1 MDKRHSILNTEK
13 GSVTVVSL
21 MILAIVSITGALTL
35 DQSGVE
41 VNVASYDR
49 AAKETFYQA
58 EGAAMQV
65 AQLIEDTTPENLQA
79 RGDQWL
85 NDGNDNIDFTNSGQ
99 WTDDQTDSSNEL
111 DATYAANDMGI
122 APGSSLIVTETS
134 LHRFS
139 VFGLS
144 ESAITRKLIE
154 MDYRRRF

>member
-65 AQLIEDTTPENLQA
+65 AQLIEDTTPDNLKTRA
-79 RGDQWL
+79 PQWL
-85 NDGNDNIDFTNSGQ
+85 NDNDIDFVNSDWTGGQ
-99 WTDDQTDSSNEL
+99 SVESDEL
-111 DATYAANDMGI
+111 EADYAANDMGI

-134 LHRFS
+134 LHKFS

-144 ESAITRKLIE
+144 ESGRTCKKIE